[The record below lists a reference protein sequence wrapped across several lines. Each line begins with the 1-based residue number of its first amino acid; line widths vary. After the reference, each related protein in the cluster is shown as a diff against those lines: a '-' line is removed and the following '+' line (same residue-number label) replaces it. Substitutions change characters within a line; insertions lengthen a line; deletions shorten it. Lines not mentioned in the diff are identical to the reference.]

1 MTQYTPIP
9 STSAIAITERSLVP
23 PDEAAL
29 EYALKVE
36 RARRSSTLRGA
47 LTAVPFAIVATTAA
61 SIIAGVPILS
71 PWMLFV
77 IAAGL
82 VIGTSLFA
90 VSFAF
95 LTLISKPIVYRQY
108 LRRARSLQITD
119 GASVAIWN
127 TATEHIDSETRLLLS
142 KKYAQNS

>member
-1 MTQYTPIP
+1 MTQHNPIP
-9 STSAIAITERSLVP
+9 STSAIAITERSLLP

-29 EYALKVE
+29 EYALKIE
-36 RARRSSTLRGA
+36 KARRSSTLRGA
-47 LTAVPFAIVATTAA
+47 LTAVPFAVVAVTAV
-61 SIIAGVPILS
+61 SVMAGVPILS